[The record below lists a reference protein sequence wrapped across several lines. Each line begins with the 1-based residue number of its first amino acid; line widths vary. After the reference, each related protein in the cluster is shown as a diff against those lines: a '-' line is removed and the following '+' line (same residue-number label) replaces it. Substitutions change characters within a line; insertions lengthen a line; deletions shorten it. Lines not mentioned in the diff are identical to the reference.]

1 MNSLLDK
8 LQDHI
13 CIVSFVKVDGT
24 QRKMRCTLRED
35 HIPKFESKTGKKHN
49 GNIMPVWD
57 LDNNDWRAFRIE
69 NVISVVVDDDV
80 PSVEYFHD

>member
-1 MNSLLDK
+1 MKSLLEN
-8 LQDHI
+8 LQEHI
-13 CIVSFVKVDGT
+13 CVVSFTKINGEF
-24 QRKMRCTLRED
+24 RKMRCTLRED
-35 HIPKFESKTGKKHN
+35 ILPKVESKTGKKHN

-69 NVISVVVDDDV
+69 NVVSVVVDDDV

>member
-1 MNSLLDK
+1 
-8 LQDHI
+8 
-13 CIVSFVKVDGT
+13 
-24 QRKMRCTLRED
+24 
-35 HIPKFESKTGKKHN
+35 
-49 GNIMPVWD
+49 MPVWD